1 MGEWRRL
8 HRGRS
13 RWRLGREGQPTAG
26 KGRGAASGLER
37 GGKKKLALYHV
48 GNPNPN
54 KGLGDVLIDRVSWA
68 CPITQGEKV
77 NKRGKPQTLTII
89 SKWKTTLQFNML
101 FT

>member
-54 KGLGDVLIDRVSWA
+54 KGLGDVLID
-68 CPITQGEKV
+68 
-77 NKRGKPQTLTII
+77 
-89 SKWKTTLQFNML
+89 
-101 FT
+101 